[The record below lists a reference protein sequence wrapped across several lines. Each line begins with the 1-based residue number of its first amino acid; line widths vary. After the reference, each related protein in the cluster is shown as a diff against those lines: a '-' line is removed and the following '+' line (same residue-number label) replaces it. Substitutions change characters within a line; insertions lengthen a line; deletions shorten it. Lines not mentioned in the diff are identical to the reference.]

1 MSNRFAI
8 VLTLLTLPATA
19 SQHLMKVREVGV
31 GPSDD
36 ASAQYIVLQMY
47 AGGQNQVQGHTVR
60 VYNATDAIVGQYTF
74 NAPVANG
81 ANQSSILLATP
92 AAEAR
97 YGVQADLRIT
107 ADLIPTA
114 GKVCFESFD
123 CVAWGDYLG
132 DAINPD
138 RTGTPFSRSTGIT
151 PGMAIRRDIS
161 AGNPQLLE
169 AGDDT
174 GDSAQDFAQV
184 APAPVNNAGMVGS
197 DPVAPSPTPAP
208 STTPSP
214 TPAPSPTPSATP
226 SPTASPMPSPVPPTA
241 SDDGSGGGG
250 AGSPVLW
257 AGLLLA
263 LMARRRRV

>member
-1 MSNRFAI
+1 MKLRTATL
-8 VLTLLTLPATA
+8 LTLLALPATA

-47 AGGQNQVQGHTVR
+47 ANGQNQVQGNTVR

-74 NAPVANG
+74 ATPVANG
-81 ANQSSILLATP
+81 ASQASILLATP
-92 AAEAR
+92 EAERR
-97 YGVQADLRIT
+97 YGVAADLVIT

-132 DAINPD
+132 DAVNPD
-138 RTGTPFSRSTGIT
+138 DTGTPFARDTGIT
-151 PGMAIRRDIS
+151 PGTAIRRDIS

-174 GDSAQDFAQV
+174 GDSAQDFERV
-184 APAPVNNAGMVGS
+184 APAPVNNAGIVGGDS
-197 DPVAPSPTPAP
+197 VVPSPTPAP
-208 STTPSP
+208 SSTPSP
-214 TPAPSPTPSATP
+214 TPAP
-226 SPTASPMPSPVPPTA
+226 A

-250 AGSPVLW
+250 AGSPLLW

-263 LMARRRRV
+263 WMAGRRRA